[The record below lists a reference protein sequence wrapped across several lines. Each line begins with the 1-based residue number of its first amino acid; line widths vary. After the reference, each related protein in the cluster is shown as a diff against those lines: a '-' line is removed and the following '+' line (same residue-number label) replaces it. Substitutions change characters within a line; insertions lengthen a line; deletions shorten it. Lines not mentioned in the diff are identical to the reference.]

1 VNSINKKESI
11 KIDFFLCV
19 LFKEKLI
26 FSLQQPERKEHQKN
40 QDASGS
46 KQEAC
51 QEFLHWNKKGHVHCN
66 QKVNDI

>member
-1 VNSINKKESI
+1 
-11 KIDFFLCV
+11 L
-19 LFKEKLI
+19 
-26 FSLQQPERKEHQKN
+26 SLQQPERKEHQKN